1 MNIVIIGSTAGQFY
15 KDRPLIEEELRRDGH
30 EVFFIFRKP
39 GDEHNIMNEIRSHE
53 PDVLVTEDL
62 EGFEMCT
69 LTDAVSYNLIH
80 CRQFHVIRSG
90 STHGDDLSKGKTTD
104 RDASGGIGYDA
115 KDLSKGKSTD
125 RNTSGGRDH
134 EESLSNEKYLRKQLS
149 LVMTFV
155 CTDEDLAQ
163 RLAAEYP
170 DLPEIVKCDDTY
182 LTELCKLIGK
192 VSS

>member
-1 MNIVIIGSTAGQFY
+1 M
-15 KDRPLIEEELRRDGH
+15 IEEELRRDGH
-30 EVFFIFRKP
+30 MIFFIFRKP
-39 GDEHNIMNEIRSHE
+39 GDEHNIMNEIRSYE
-53 PDVLVTEDL
+53 PDVLITEDL

-90 STHGDDLSKGKTTD
+90 VPHNGDLSKE
-104 RDASGGIGYDA
+104 
-115 KDLSKGKSTD
+115 KSTY

-134 EESLSNEKYLRKQLS
+134 EESLPNERYLGKQLS

-155 CTDEDLAQ
+155 CTDEGMAK

-170 DLPEIVKCDDTY
+170 DLPEIVKCNDTY
-182 LTELCKLIGK
+182 LTELCKLIRT

>member
-1 MNIVIIGSTAGQFY
+1 MNIVIIGSTAGQFH

-30 EVFFIFRKP
+30 MIFFIFRKP

-53 PDVLVTEDL
+53 PDVLITEDL

-90 STHGDDLSKGKTTD
+90 STQDGNLSKKNSCLGN
-104 RDASGGIGYDA
+104 I
-115 KDLSKGKSTD
+115 
-125 RNTSGGRDH
+125 SGGRDH
-134 EESLSNEKYLRKQLS
+134 DESLPNERYLGKQLS

-155 CTDEDLAQ
+155 CTDEGMAQ

-170 DLPEIVKCDDTY
+170 DLPDIVKCDDTY
-182 LTELCKLIGK
+182 LTELCKLIK
-192 VSS
+192 TISS